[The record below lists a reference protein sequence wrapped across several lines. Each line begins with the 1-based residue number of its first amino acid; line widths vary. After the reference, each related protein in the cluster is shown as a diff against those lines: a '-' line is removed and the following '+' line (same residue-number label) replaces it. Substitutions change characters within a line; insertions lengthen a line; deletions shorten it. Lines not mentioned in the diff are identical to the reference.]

1 MGQIPLG
8 RVYVL
13 SAMTVINTYMYSAY
27 FTCSQGREKVKDLG
41 WPLTITMTN
50 QVVIHKDMMTTIHTI
65 VMIVHKRYIT
75 LGAHIPP
82 EWAPFAQCSNNFFSV
97 DPFTFLMYIPFYS
110 FNIPYVCCE
119 FFQPKHFSDAACK
132 SLILIISLI
141 IISQQ
146 TLM

>member
-97 DPFTFLMYIPFYS
+97 WSFYFPHVYS
-110 FNIPYVCCE
+110 LLFFYNYVCCE

-141 IISQQ
+141 ITSQQ

>member
-75 LGAHIPP
+75 LGAHIPLSELP
-82 EWAPFAQCSNNFFSV
+82 LHNAVTISFQF

-110 FNIPYVCCE
+110 FNICV
-119 FFQPKHFSDAACK
+119 
-132 SLILIISLI
+132 L
-141 IISQQ
+141 
-146 TLM
+146 

>member
-97 DPFTFLMYIPFYS
+97 WSFYFPHVDS
-110 FNIPYVCCE
+110 LLFFYNYVCCE

-141 IISQQ
+141 ITSQQ

>member
-8 RVYVL
+8 RVYMFYL
-13 SAMTVINTYMYSAY
+13 QWLINTYMYSAY
-27 FTCSQGREKVKDLG
+27 FICSQGREKVKDLG

-50 QVVIHKDMMTTIHTI
+50 KVVIHKDMMTTIHTI

-110 FNIPYVCCE
+110 FNNYVCCE

>member
-75 LGAHIPP
+75 LSAHIPP
-82 EWAPFAQCSNNFFSV
+82 E
-97 DPFTFLMYIPFYS
+97 
-110 FNIPYVCCE
+110 
-119 FFQPKHFSDAACK
+119 
-132 SLILIISLI
+132 
-141 IISQQ
+141 
-146 TLM
+146 